1 MELCMVVRIRKR
13 LNSGMILMLFEILD
27 RTLSVAEA

>member
-1 MELCMVVRIRKR
+1 MGMRIRKR
-13 LNSGMILMLFEILD
+13 LNSGMILMLFEIFD

>member
-1 MELCMVVRIRKR
+1 MGMRIRKR

-27 RTLSVAEA
+27 RMLSVAEA